1 MDFMYSFT
9 GSIPPKGSLD
19 WLKRALALV
28 AKGDWEAVQWA
39 LKSRFGEDPSH
50 E

>member
-1 MDFMYSFT
+1 
-9 GSIPPKGSLD
+9 
-19 WLKRALALV
+19 V